1 MKQYRVSRDIITRT
15 AQLVIVEAKS
25 EEEALNL
32 ADEGKGDVETEGKP
46 EVKYESDYANELDAA
61 GNEV

>member
-1 MKQYRVSRDIITRT
+1 MKQYRVSRDVTTVT
-15 AQLVIVEAKS
+15 AQLVIVKASS

-32 ADEGKGDVETEGKP
+32 ADAGKGEGETESKP
-46 EVKYESDYANELDAA
+46 EIKYESDYANELDAE